1 MAQIT
6 SAPTP
11 PAAGGELVARTG
23 RGLLAVG
30 LCAAGASLIVLA
42 STLRAL
48 ETTVSARA
56 IELVTGQAAATAPAA
71 NVMVLYDGRSAVS
84 VFKLTSECSVA
95 YLLAAVM
102 FGGAA
107 LLLVRRLAWLRVVA
121 ALTVAAGILTIVNL
135 GRLTAIGAAVRIWG
149 PGRGFEISHTYL
161 GSMVTFVGTCLA
173 GLGFAAALVVHRRR
187 VQPATTAD
195 R

>member
-1 MAQIT
+1 VAQIT

-11 PAAGGELVARTG
+11 PAGGDLVARAG
-23 RGLLAVG
+23 RGLLIAG
-30 LCAAGASLIVLA
+30 LCTAGALLIVMA
-42 STLRAL
+42 SSLRAV

-56 IELVTGQAAATAPAA
+56 IELVTGQTAATAPAA
-71 NVMVLYDGRSAVS
+71 NVMVLYDGRTAVS
-84 VFKLTSECSVA
+84 AFKLTSECSVA

-107 LLLVRRLAWLRVVA
+107 LLLVRRLAWLRVIA
-121 ALTVAAGILTIVNL
+121 ALIVAAGILTIVNL

-187 VQPATTAD
+187 AHRSIAAD